1 MKLKLVKDKEY
12 PEMHRIKF
20 QDGEL
25 SDMYNLT
32 RAKHHLRVLRE
43 RDRQSASGRV
53 YAEARTART

>member
-1 MKLKLVKDKEY
+1 MRLLRDKIY
-12 PEMHRIKF
+12 PGMHRIKF

-53 YAEARTART
+53 YAAST